1 MKILLAIFVGCL
13 ICSSAAATMVYL
25 SWADVSEFLGLSKK
39 EEASPPPFFS
49 PPSNTCVPYTK
60 ETRCTSS
67 LLGCPR
73 DAKPRSAGW
82 YMMAETRQCEEKFDD
97 GCNYPICAP
106 ATNFKTRAECETACV
121 I

>member
-13 ICSSAAATMVYL
+13 ICSSAAATMIYF

-39 EEASPPPFFS
+39 EEASPAPVFS

-106 ATNFKTRAECETACV
+106 ATNFKTRAECETTC